1 MGSVLDVQN
10 RVDAVRRA
18 AYEAIQE
25 ADWEAAEGLL
35 RRLIQL
41 NPSAG
46 VDVWDHL
53 GFTLLM
59 QGDYLGCLEVL
70 KPFASHPQRSFW
82 VQHKLGDAYRGLNQ
96 LDDAVRSYRLSLQE
110 GSDSPLS
117 FRNLLQVLD
126 RQDPRLALGELKR
139 WRQLATGM
147 PDAAW
152 DGARQAALLVPG
164 PALVQT
170 LQSWGLAD
178 GDCRQRL
185 LKAACYGM
193 DIDQVCDLLREAAA
207 QPAGLTAWEQAL
219 QERLKRLNLLPLSRS
234 AATNGRGAA
243 SRPQPSGGD

>member
-10 RVDAVRRA
+10 RVNAVRRA
-18 AYEAIQE
+18 AYAAIQE
-25 ADWEAAEGLL
+25 EDWKAAEGLL

-41 NPSAG
+41 NPSVG

-70 KPFASHPQRSFW
+70 KPFATHPQRSFW
-82 VQHKLGDAYRGLNQ
+82 VQHKLGDAFRGLNQ
-96 LDDAVRSYRLSLQE
+96 LDDAVRCYRLSLQE

-126 RQDPRLALGELKR
+126 RQDPQLALGELQR

-164 PALVQT
+164 SVLVQT

-185 LKAACYGM
+185 LKAACYSL
-193 DIDQVCDLLREAAA
+193 DLDQVCHLLQQAAA

-219 QERLKRLNLLPLSRS
+219 QERLQRFNLWPSPS
-234 AATNGRGAA
+234 PAATNGRGAA
-243 SRPQPSGGD
+243 SRSQPNAGS

>member
-1 MGSVLDVQN
+1 MGSVLSVQN
-10 RVDAVRRA
+10 RIDAVSRA
-18 AYEAIQE
+18 AYAAIQE
-25 ADWEAAEGLL
+25 EDWEAAEGLL

-41 NPSAG
+41 NPSVG

-70 KPFASHPQRSFW
+70 KPYASHPQRSFW

-96 LDDAVRSYRLSLQE
+96 LDHAVLCYRRSVQE

-126 RQDPRLALGELKR
+126 RQDPRLALGELQR
-139 WRQLATGM
+139 WRELATAI

-164 PALVQT
+164 PALVQM
-170 LQSWGLAD
+170 LQRWGLAD

-185 LKAACYGM
+185 LKAACYSL
-193 DIDQVCDLLREAAA
+193 DLDQVCHLLHQAAA
-207 QPAGLTAWEQAL
+207 QPTGLTVWEQEL
-219 QERLKRLNLLPLSRS
+219 MERLERFNLWPPPRL
-234 AATNGRGAA
+234 AATNAQGVA
-243 SRPQPSGGD
+243 SRSQRDDGC

>member
-1 MGSVLDVQN
+1 MLGVQN
-10 RVDAVRRA
+10 RVDAVSRA

-25 ADWEAAEGLL
+25 EDWEAAEGLL

-41 NPSAG
+41 NPSVG
-46 VDVWDHL
+46 VEVWDHL

-59 QGDYLGCLEVL
+59 QGDYLGCLEIL

-82 VQHKLGDAYRGLNQ
+82 VQHKLGDAFRGLNK
-96 LDDAVRSYRLSLQE
+96 LDDAVRCYRLSLQE

-126 RQDPRLALGELKR
+126 RQDPQLALGELQR
-139 WRQLATGM
+139 WRQLSTGM

-185 LKAACYGM
+185 LKAACY
-193 DIDQVCDLLREAAA
+193 DLDLDQVCHLLQQAAA
-207 QPAGLTAWEQAL
+207 QPAGLSAWELSL
-219 QERLKRLNLLPLSRS
+219 QERLKRFNLWPPSPP

-243 SRPQPSGGD
+243 SRSQLNAGG